1 MIISY
6 KGLTILYIYTL
17 LINTL
22 WFTVTRLE
30 RYFNRKFTPTFSTRS
45 IVLFF
50 IWFICIKTAPRLGFD
65 CWKDHIMMYSL
76 LVFYL
81 LSWTINFL
89 QLGTILIFHCSCL
102 RKTNR
107 LWYHCFQLLWWIL
120 PSIFLIYWMWNS
132 ESDNLSCSNW
142 YSYTNCY
149 YRGCHNPILPI
160 SSCEIVIIHKRSGFE
175 EFLFM

>member
-1 MIISY
+1 MVS
-6 KGLTILYIYTL
+6 ILKL
-17 LINTL
+17 LIKIGCVVL
-22 WFTVTRLE
+22 IA
-30 RYFNRKFTPTFSTRS
+30 YGNRKFTPTFLTRS
-45 IVLFF
+45 MVLYF
-50 IWFICIKTAPRLGFD
+50 IWFICIKLCHDWVLIVEKIPF
-65 CWKDHIMMYSL
+65 KMYSL

-81 LSWTINFL
+81 LSWTTNFM

-107 LWYHCFQLLWWIL
+107 SWYHCFQLLWWIL
-120 PSIFLIYWMWNS
+120 PSLFLIYWMWNS
-132 ESDNLSCSNW
+132 ESDNLFCSNW
-142 YSYTNCY
+142 YLYTNCY